1 MTGVPSGWT
10 FLNKDTAVILSSLEC
25 GPWDIEAVVA
35 DEAGKLGWAGL
46 GMILTTE
53 NQARLL
59 PWVSQQSPQPC
70 HIYTTYITTDWR
82 IRGM

>member
-1 MTGVPSGWT
+1 MPSGWT

-35 DEAGKLGWAGL
+35 YEAGKLGWAGL

>member
-1 MTGVPSGWT
+1 M
-10 FLNKDTAVILSSLEC
+10 NKDTAVMPSSLEC

-46 GMILTTE
+46 GMILSTE

-59 PWVSQQSPQPC
+59 PWVSQQSPQPR
-70 HIYTTYITTDWR
+70 HIYTTCITTDWR